1 MRLPTGSTGSCE
13 GHPLATMP
21 LESVS
26 ESLPARRK
34 VTFSFPRPQSCDTIY
49 SVDETLVSSVT
60 SEEWNGGANTPCT
73 LAALQSNGHQDDDF
87 ASFIAIL
94 SNLPMHAPAKKRCCC
109 QRLRSGNDIVEQ
121 SCADRVEAVLQDACD
136 EFPQFA
142 TELQALTV
150 VGACDDFS
158 FFADH
163 DSKNL
168 FMAVRGT
175 DLRVCRDICNDVY
188 IALGYPPR
196 RAASADREYRK
207 VRSQFSQYASFGC
220 GHSLGGSIMHELAYN
235 LEKEP
240 DYAFVRVD
248 VFNAGGSPLRRRYTA
263 LNRTEFNS
271 HRVVGDLVS
280 LFYEPPGGKTIEH
293 DRVPNIDAHRLVHF
307 LPIRR
312 VRVLSEAVAKQLVQW
327 MPLRL
332 RSFGFQS
339 PHSDLSPHEIQYGRV
354 GFQV

>member
-1 MRLPTGSTGSCE
+1 MRLPTGSTE
-13 GHPLATMP
+13 GHLPETMP
-21 LESVS
+21 LEPVPG
-26 ESLPARRK
+26 SLPARRK
-34 VTFSFPRPQSCDTIY
+34 VTFSLPRPQSCDSVY
-49 SVDETLVSSVT
+49 SIDDSLVGSVT

-73 LAALQSNGHQDDDF
+73 LAALQSNMRSDQEDHF

-94 SNLPMHAPAKKRCCC
+94 SNLPMHAPVKRRFCC
-109 QRLRSGNDIVEQ
+109 QRLRLRSNTVEQ
-121 SCADRVEAVLQDACD
+121 SCSERVDAVLQEACD
-136 EFPQFA
+136 EYPQFA
-142 TELQALTV
+142 GELRALSV
-150 VGACDDFS
+150 VGACADFS

-163 DSKNL
+163 GSKNL

-175 DLRVCRDICNDVY
+175 DFRVCRDICNDID

-196 RAASADREYRK
+196 RAACADREYRK

-235 LEKEP
+235 LEKES

-312 VRVLSEAVAKQLVQW
+312 ARALSEAVAKQLVQW

-332 RSFGFQS
+332 RSFGFQA
-339 PHSDLSPHEIQYGRV
+339 PHSDVSPNGTQYGRV